1 MFECFW
7 FFLFPRFDC
16 SKLHKDIQFRR
27 WIVALI
33 LSHPY
38 ACVNSVVIHLKSTLT
53 NEYFMEW
60 HVGAHTDCPFEYG
73 FGEFRW
79 QKCWKVTFYLRR
91 VNEERRLISRQF
103 LKWLGIPSSKQT
115 CLLWRIRIAVET
127 DGPRIID
134 DHHRVAL
141 KQLWILICPD
151 MTRYDPSFF
160 AAQWSRITFWWVM
173 VRWHPI
179 AQLLIASERSYT
191 TGWLG
196 IITYITSW

>member
-1 MFECFW
+1 MFLVLLIPQIR
-7 FFLFPRFDC
+7 LFKATQRH
-16 SKLHKDIQFRR
+16 SISL

-38 ACVNSVVIHLKSTLT
+38 ACVNSVVLHLQSTLT

-60 HVGAHTDCPFEYG
+60 HAGAHTDCPFEYG
-73 FGEFRW
+73 FSDFRW

-115 CLLWRIRIAVET
+115 CLLWRIAVET
-127 DGPRIID
+127 DGLRIID
-134 DHHRVAL
+134 EHHRVAL
-141 KQLWILICPD
+141 NQLWILICPD
-151 MTRYDPSFF
+151 MTRYDPLFF
-160 AAQWSRITFWWVM
+160 VAQWSRITFWWVM

-196 IITYITSW
+196 IITYITSYNH

>member
-1 MFECFW
+1 MFDFFW

-115 CLLWRIRIAVET
+115 CLLWRIAVET

-141 KQLWILICPD
+141 NQLWILICPD
-151 MTRYDPSFF
+151 MTRYDPSFLRH
-160 AAQWSRITFWWVM
+160 SDLVSLSGGSWWDDIQSPNC
-173 VRWHPI
+173 W
-179 AQLLIASERSYT
+179 LLLKGVILPGDWGLS
-191 TGWLG
+191 L
-196 IITYITSW
+196 I